1 MAYHVSK
8 AEFERLV
15 EQALAEL
22 PEQFREFLE
31 EVPVEIRQRPS
42 KQMLRKLGLEDDQLL
57 LGLYSGHSLMDR
69 SVNDMVRMP
78 NVIFIFQEHV
88 ELASVSEADLVREV
102 RTTVLH
108 EIGHH
113 FGMDEDDLEALGY
126 G

>member
-8 AEFERLV
+8 AQFERLV
-15 EQALAEL
+15 EEALAEL
-22 PEQFREFLE
+22 PAEFADFLE

-42 KQMLRKLGLEDDQLL
+42 KEMLRNAGLDEEGLL

-69 SVNDMVRMP
+69 SVTDMARMP
-78 NVIFIFQEHV
+78 AVIFVFQENLERV
-88 ELASVSEADLVREV
+88 SRSEADLVQQV

-113 FGMDEDDLEALGY
+113 FGMDEDDLESLGY

>member
-8 AEFERLV
+8 AQFERLV

-22 PEQFREFLE
+22 PTQFAEFLE

-42 KQMLRKLGLEDDQLL
+42 KEMLRKLGFDEQHLL

-69 SVNDMVRMP
+69 SVTDMVRMP
-78 NVIFIFQEHV
+78 AVIFIFQENV
-88 ELASVSEADLVREV
+88 ELASRSEADLVREV